1 MTSFDIKK
9 FIIKPGTKIDLRKLR
24 PDLDLGL
31 TKEDGEER
39 LEKDLKELE
48 DLQYKFFADGSK
60 GLIIVLQG
68 IDTAGKDGTI
78 RKVMSAFN
86 PQGVYVKS
94 FKAPE
99 GQEKFHD
106 DLRRVH
112 EACPPRGNIAIFNR
126 SHYEDVLV
134 TRVHKIISE
143 DKVKKR
149 LGHINDFE
157 RMLVDEGT
165 VIIKFFLNISKEEQ
179 LERLK
184 SRLDDPSRN
193 WKFSTEDIRER
204 ALWDDYIK
212 VFNDTLTSTNT
223 SVAPWWVV
231 PSDNKWIRNLVVS
244 EVIRKTFKD
253 MRLAWPIPEFDL
265 EKARRSLSRN
275 K

>member
-1 MTSFDIKK
+1 MTSLDIKK
-9 FIIKPGTKIDLRKLR
+9 LIIKPGTKIDLRKLR
-24 PDLDLGL
+24 PDLDLRL

-106 DLRRVH
+106 YLWRVH
-112 EACPPRGNIAIFNR
+112 EACPPRGSIAIFNR

-244 EVIRKTFKD
+244 EVIRRTFRD

>member
-1 MTSFDIKK
+1 MTSLDIKK
-9 FIIKPGTKIDLRKLR
+9 FIIKPGTKIDLRKLP

-60 GLIIVLQG
+60 SLIIVLQG

-78 RKVMSAFN
+78 RKVISAFN

-106 DLRRVH
+106 YLWRVH
-112 EACPPRGNIAIFNR
+112 EACPPLGNIAIFNR

>member
-1 MTSFDIKK
+1 MTSLDIKK
-9 FIIKPGTKIDLRKLR
+9 FIIKPGAKIDLRKLR
-24 PDLDLGL
+24 PDLDLRL

-39 LEKDLKELE
+39 LEKDLRELE

-60 GLIIVLQG
+60 SLIIVLQG

-86 PQGVYVKS
+86 PQGVFVKS

-106 DLRRVH
+106 YLWRVH

-165 VIIKFFLNISKEEQ
+165 VILKFFLNISKEEQ

-184 SRLDDPSRN
+184 SRLDNPSRN
-193 WKFSTEDIRER
+193 WKFSTEDLRER
-204 ALWDDYIK
+204 AFWDDYIN
-212 VFNDTLTSTNT
+212 VFNDTLTATNT

-231 PSDNKWIRNLVVS
+231 PSDKKWIRNLVVS
-244 EVIRKTFKD
+244 EVIRKTLKD
-253 MRLAWPIPEFDL
+253 LRLQWPNPEFDL
-265 EKARRSLSRN
+265 EKARRTLSTN

>member
-1 MTSFDIKK
+1 MTSLDIKK

-106 DLRRVH
+106 YLRRVH

-184 SRLDDPSRN
+184 TRLDDPSRN

-253 MRLAWPIPEFDL
+253 LRLRWPNAEFDL

>member
-1 MTSFDIKK
+1 MTSLDIKK

-106 DLRRVH
+106 YLRRVH

-193 WKFSTEDIRER
+193 WKFSTEDILER

>member
-1 MTSFDIKK
+1 MTSLDIKK

-24 PDLDLGL
+24 PDLDLRL
-31 TKEDGEER
+31 SKEDGEER
-39 LEKDLKELE
+39 LEKELKELE
-48 DLQYKFFADGSK
+48 DLQYKFFADGSR

-99 GQEKFHD
+99 GREKFHD
-106 DLRRVH
+106 YLWRVH

-143 DKVKKR
+143 DKAKKR

-184 SRLDDPSRN
+184 SRLDDPTRN
-193 WKFSTEDIRER
+193 WKFSTEDLRER

-212 VFNDTLTSTNT
+212 VFNDTLTATNT
-223 SVAPWWVV
+223 SVAPWRDV
-231 PSDNKWIRNLVVS
+231 PSNKKWIRNLVVS
-244 EVIRKTFKD
+244 EVIRKTLKD
-253 MRLAWPIPEFDL
+253 LRLQWPNPEFDL
-265 EKARRSLSRN
+265 EKVRRSLSRN